1 MKAIL
6 IGNLTAFALLVS
18 CAGGPP
24 QTKEAVQEGVIKY
37 ISKRSDM
44 TMSSMNV
51 EVSSVSFKQG
61 EAEAT
66 VSFSAKGS
74 TGGAGSMTMN
84 YQLEAKGKEWVVK
97 SRRDTGGGA
106 NPHGGAMEG
115 QGAGGGMPP
124 MPQGHPPAEKKQ

>member
-1 MKAIL
+1 MKAIFV
-6 IGNLTAFALLVS
+6 GSVTAIALLVS
-18 CAGGPP
+18 CSGGPP
-24 QTKEAVQEGVIKY
+24 QTKEAVREGVIKY

-44 TMSSMNV
+44 TMASMNV

-66 VSFSAKGS
+66 VAFSAKGTTS
-74 TGGAGSMTMN
+74 GGGAMTMN
-84 YQLEAKGKEWVVK
+84 YQLEPKGKEWVVK

-106 NPHGGAMEG
+106 NPHGGAAAEG
-115 QGAGGGMPP
+115 SGGAMPP